1 MDKKETKKGFWAT
14 LFAPKYKSSCCRGSQ
29 IEELPSGTTANV
41 NTTSC
46 GCKSTSKNKKE
57 ITVLGTGCTS
67 CKALY
72 ANVQEAVASLCI
84 DASVEK
90 EEDLDK
96 IMSYNVM
103 SLPALVVDGKVVAK
117 GQNLSLEQIKKLIG

>member
-1 MDKKETKKGFWAT
+1 MLT
-14 LFAPKYKSSCCRGSQ
+14 LHHAA
-29 IEELPSGTTANV
+29 ANPQA
-41 NTTSC
+41 
-46 GCKSTSKNKKE
+46 KIKKE
-57 ITVLGTGCTS
+57 IKVLGTGCTS

-72 ANVQEAVASLCI
+72 ATVQEAVASLCI

-117 GQNLSLEQIKKLIG
+117 GQNLALEQIKQLIGG